1 MATNDEGRFTFNNK
15 NNSNI
20 IQNDD
25 DDDVI
30 FVNSNRESKNNPKF
44 DLT

>member
-1 MATNDEGRFTFNNK
+1 MPANDAGRFTFNNK
-15 NNSNI
+15 NNSQI
-20 IQNDD
+20 IEED

-30 FVNSNRESKNNPKF
+30 LMNSNRESKNRPQF